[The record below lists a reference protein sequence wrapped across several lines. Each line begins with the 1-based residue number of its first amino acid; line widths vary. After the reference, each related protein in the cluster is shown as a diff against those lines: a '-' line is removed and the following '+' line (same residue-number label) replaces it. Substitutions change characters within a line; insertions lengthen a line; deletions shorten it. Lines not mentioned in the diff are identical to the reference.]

1 MSRIEV
7 RRTYQSDL
15 VTLGSLVASRLP
27 HPLCTMELPWRG
39 NRSSVSR
46 IPPGEYN
53 YSKWFSPTFKREVVR
68 LDDMQTKPR
77 FAILIHIA
85 NVPSN
90 VEGCLGVGTSFHE
103 FESGWGVGN
112 SKTAFGELMDSL
124 TPSGKIAIYDSFIKS
139 PPNTE

>member
-7 RRTYQSDL
+7 RRNYQSDL
-15 VTLGSLVASRLP
+15 VTLGSLVAPRLP
-27 HPLCTMELPWRG
+27 SPLCTMELPWRG

-46 IPPGEYN
+46 IPPGEYG
-53 YSKWFSPTFKREVVR
+53 YSKWFSPTFKQNVIR

-90 VEGCLGVGTSFHE
+90 VEGCIGVGMGYHKFD
-103 FESGWGVGN
+103 SGWGVAK
-112 SKTAFGELMDSL
+112 S
-124 TPSGKIAIYDSFIKS
+124 KIAFDALMESLPASGTIRIFDSFIKS
-139 PPNTE
+139 PPSEE